1 MQTLVDSASALKSIA
16 TDLIAKNPVKI
27 WLLYGELG
35 AGKTTFTQG
44 LAEHFGTDPAEVK
57 SPTFAIFQEY
67 PNWAHYD
74 TYRVG
79 GLDPFLRAGLEE
91 QLQAGKSIVLE
102 WPETCEDFF
111 KSRPHAEVRLEH
123 HPEGRRLTVTF
134 VP

>member
-1 MQTLVDSASALKSIA
+1 MQTLVESPSALKA
-16 TDLIAKNPVKI
+16 LAAELIAKNPVKI

-44 LAEHFGTDPAEVK
+44 LAAHFGTDSADVK

-67 PNWAHYD
+67 PNWVHYD

-79 GLDPFLRAGLEE
+79 GLDVFLRAGLEE
-91 QLQAGKSIVLE
+91 QLQQGKSIVLE

-111 KSRPHAEVRLEH
+111 KDLPHAEVRFQH
-123 HPEGRRLTVTF
+123 HPEGRLITVTF